1 MNEEKRILSIDSLSI
16 GYSAGSSIKEI
27 QSDLN
32 GCAYK
37 GELIAIIGRNGSGK
51 STLLRTLAGIQ
62 HALGGSILYSDR
74 DINDYKGT
82 ELARITGYI
91 STETIRVSNMTV
103 YDLVSLGR
111 FPHTNWL
118 GTAGE
123 VDKNIID
130 TALESTSI
138 SKFRNRFIAEL
149 SDGERQ
155 KVMIARL
162 LAQDTRVMLMDE
174 PTAFL
179 DTGSK
184 FEIMHLLHL
193 LAHKDGKTIIYSTH
207 DLGMAINHS
216 DKIWIFSDGKMM
228 EGAPED
234 LMLDGSFEHLF
245 DSSFLVF
252 DSATGTYS
260 FKEEN
265 TGSVFLQGEGLAGRW
280 TREALRRA
288 GYSVSETITN
298 PYIRIISK
306 PSERWEL
313 VNEDSAKKFNTIYE
327 LIRNLPRKISS

>member
-1 MNEEKRILSIDSLSI
+1 MNEEKKILSINSLSI
-16 GYSAGSSIKEI
+16 GYSSGSSIKEI
-27 QSDLN
+27 KSDIN

-62 HALGGSILYSDR
+62 HALNGSILYSEKN
-74 DINDYKGT
+74 INDYKGT
-82 ELARITGYI
+82 ELARVTGYI
-91 STETIRVSNMTV
+91 STENIRVSNMTV

-118 GTAGE
+118 GTTGE
-123 VDKNIID
+123 EDKTVID
-130 TALESTSI
+130 AALESTSV
-138 SKFRNRFIAEL
+138 SAFRNRFIAEL

-155 KVMIARL
+155 KVMISRL
-162 LAQDTRVMLMDE
+162 LAQDTSVMLMDE

-193 LAHKDGKTIIYSTH
+193 LAHKNGKTIIYSTH

-216 DKIWIFSDGKMM
+216 DKIWLFSNGKMK
-228 EGAPED
+228 ERAPED

-252 DSATGTYS
+252 DSETGTYS

-265 TGSVFLQGEGLAGRW
+265 TGSVFLQGEGLAGHW

-288 GYSVSETITN
+288 GYSVSETVTH
-298 PYIRIISK
+298 PYIRIITE
-306 PSERWEL
+306 PSLRWEL
-313 VNEDSAKKFNTIYE
+313 ILRDSAKKFNTIYE
-327 LIRNLPRKISS
+327 LIRNLP